1 MANAGMDQC
10 KTSFRIV
17 TQTDI
22 AVMQAQLKL
31 FCQANNFSSSETG
44 RVVTAASELCANVIK
59 HATKGELTV
68 QLIGKPARSLNIFV
82 KDNGPGIT
90 NIDLAMTNGFSSS
103 GTLGLGLPAVKRMAD
118 EFNIRSSKEG
128 TIVAF
133 KINRNR
139 GTS

>member
-1 MANAGMDQC
+1 MDQS
-10 KTSFRIV
+10 KSSFKIV

-22 AVMQAQLKL
+22 AVMQAQLKDL
-31 FCQANNFSSSETG
+31 CQTNHFSSSETG

-68 QLIGKPARSLNIFV
+68 QLIGKPARLLEVFV
-82 KDNGPGIT
+82 KDKGPGID

-103 GTLGLGLPAVKRMAD
+103 GTLGLGLPAVERMAD

-128 TIVAF
+128 TIVSF
-133 KINRNR
+133 KINRNQ
-139 GTS
+139 GHS